1 MRAASSAAAA
11 ASSAAMRAVMGAAL
25 WVEVSGGV
33 LEVFIPAIDFQRRYQ
48 PVGSPVEASFEIWE

>member
-1 MRAASSAAAA
+1 
-11 ASSAAMRAVMGAAL
+11 MRAVMGAAL